1 MDASFLSRINAS
13 FQVLLY
19 LQRWIDYCRIILIK
33 FYIAE
38 PFSKIVGLDGE
49 VSAGADKDV
58 GDDNDGNEAAIL
70 EKTEFPFHFRY
81 PALAITRNCS

>member
-1 MDASFLSRINAS
+1 
-13 FQVLLY
+13 
-19 LQRWIDYCRIILIK
+19 
-33 FYIAE
+33 
-38 PFSKIVGLDGE
+38 VGLDGE

>member
-1 MDASFLSRINAS
+1 MLPFRFCCICKDELITAVSYLSNS
-13 FQVLLY
+13 
-19 LQRWIDYCRIILIK
+19 
-33 FYIAE
+33 IAE

-70 EKTEFPFHFRY
+70 EKQSSLSILDTQ
-81 PALAITRNCS
+81 L